1 MAAEYHSDSAGDM
14 AVQKNLSG
22 NLMKRFDKYI
32 MKEFLLPFLTVMLG
46 FVLLFVLFDFSGRLN
61 DFIEQKMTVQDVL
74 YFYYLFV
81 PQMVVVVMP
90 VSLLLAIFHSF
101 GKLSRN
107 REIFALRAAG
117 ISLHRISRPLFI
129 FSLIC
134 FLAVFFINERF
145 VTKTY
150 AETKEF
156 QDRIEGEEEE
166 EDTIRD
172 RVFSYD
178 GGTLIF
184 EEFDAARM
192 QLTGIAWDQPAAP
205 DRDGIWLRAD
215 RGKWIG
221 EQWWLYD
228 VSVIYGNNLHSP
240 VRAKRR
246 MYEWGFTPRDILS
259 EKMAEAMS
267 FMEIWRNLGS
277 DSGTITEDKRRQM
290 RLQINQKLALPLLN
304 MLVVLIGMPL
314 CLKTKASGS
323 IFIGLGLSLTL
334 SFGYYGLFLI
344 GKTLGHKGLMIEWLA
359 IWYPNILFVA
369 LAGVLV
375 ARMEKG

>member
-1 MAAEYHSDSAGDM
+1 
-14 AVQKNLSG
+14 
-22 NLMKRFDKYI
+22 MKRFDKYI
-32 MKEFLLPFLTVMLG
+32 MKEFMLPFVTVMLG
-46 FVLLFVLFDFSGRLN
+46 FVLLFVLFDFSSRLD
-61 DFIEQKMTVQDVL
+61 DFIKQKMAVFDVL

-101 GKLSRN
+101 GKLCRN

-129 FSLIC
+129 FSFVC
-134 FLAVFFINERF
+134 FVAVFFINEQF
-145 VTKTY
+145 VTRTY
-150 AETKEF
+150 AETEEF
-156 QDRIEGEEEE
+156 MGRIKGDREQS
-166 EDTIRD
+166 DTIRD

-192 QLTGIAWDQPAAP
+192 MLKGIAWDQPATP
-205 DRDGIWLRAD
+205 ERDGIWLRAE
-215 RGKWIG
+215 RGEWIG

-228 VSVIYGNNLHSP
+228 VNIIYQDNVHSP
-240 VRAKRR
+240 LRAKRR
-246 MYEWGFTPRDILS
+246 MYDWNFTPRDLVS
-259 EKMAEAMS
+259 EKMAETMS

-277 DSGTITEDKRRQM
+277 DSGMITADKRRQM
-290 RLQINQKLALPLLN
+290 KLQINQKLALPLLN
-304 MLVVLIGMPL
+304 VLVVLIGMPL

-323 IFIGLGLSLTL
+323 IFIGLGLSLTM

-344 GKTLGHKGLMIEWLA
+344 GKTLGHKGLMPEWLA
-359 IWYPNILFVA
+359 IWYPNILFIA

-375 ARMEKG
+375 GRMEKG